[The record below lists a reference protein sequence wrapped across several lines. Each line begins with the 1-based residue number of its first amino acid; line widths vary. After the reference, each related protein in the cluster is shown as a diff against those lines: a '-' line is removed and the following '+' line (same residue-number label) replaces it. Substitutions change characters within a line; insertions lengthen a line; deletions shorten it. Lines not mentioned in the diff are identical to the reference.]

1 MDVVDIDGDGDEQK
15 PVDLAVP
22 VASYPPPPM
31 PSGPRKASLKLNT
44 STSTAGTSTAASS
57 ELGGRHLHRT
67 LSDGSVPTAEL
78 GEDLS
83 RRLEK
88 IDGKLDWLVSRI
100 KATSLAA
107 TRRDSGAGNGR
118 GGAACVPMSAR
129 GFGSLVSVT
138 DTDQKTTTLRNLAD
152 GGNVI
157 NISPPLTVNAPLPGG
172 AGPNILRRGS
182 TPVESV
188 DRAAASNSDEA
199 SSSPGSPTV
208 AQCPPR
214 SPRTSGNVLP
224 TSQILLPD
232 FIGSRRP
239 SVASHQ
245 SFQSRGHGSSTSH
258 QRPSL
263 RLHGEAGSM
272 IPNLSIRPAMSR
284 SNSAGSKSL
293 FQGSQPG
300 VGRWARS
307 DKKHPSNRSAQVPAM
322 FKDSLLARRI
332 FERSQSKNIEHV
344 QKRIQSL
351 PMALRNSRSKRID
364 KIYTVL
370 DDPASSK
377 VAWWTAKAL
386 QAVVLLSVLVTYLQ
400 IVEDPVLH
408 GWSAAVIESVFDF
421 VFLAEVCVRFS
432 CAPNRVN
439 FFFSTHTWIDIAAAS
454 AVVVR
459 VAAGLV
465 LPVSL
470 DDMCTI
476 LLLGIVPIVRLLK
489 IVRHFETFNVLIR
502 AVQITME
509 ALPMLLYAVALITM
523 TFAALIYVVEPEL
536 FESPFRA
543 VWFCLVTVTTVGYG
557 DYSPVTPVG
566 ITIVMCLIIVGVI
579 LLAVPMGIIGMTFN
593 DVWNARD
600 YSLLLTKTRMKL
612 HQWGYT
618 AHDIPTLFK
627 IVDSDGNGVLEL
639 DEFCEL
645 VKEMKIGLSDNR
657 IIALFEHMDKDGSGA
672 LDAAEFAL
680 EVFPETFV
688 DAYGH
693 EDNSIVNKPKASTS
707 WMASLAA
714 TINRGTNFQRPTN
727 D

>member
-1 MDVVDIDGDGDEQK
+1 EKMASRRSQALSKMRRSQTWGFGEAPNMNVIDVDDEEEKQN
-15 PVDLAVP
+15 PAP
-22 VASYPPPPM
+22 APP
-31 PSGPRKASLKLNT
+31 
-44 STSTAGTSTAASS
+44 AASS
-57 ELGGRHLHRT
+57 SPPLVPSGAVASAA
-67 LSDGSVPTAEL
+67 SDGRPLPHTPTAAEWKAEL
-78 GEDLS
+78 AGDLS
-83 RRLEK
+83 RRLDR
-88 IDGKLDWLVSRI
+88 IDGKLDWLIARA
-100 KATSLAA
+100 KPTGAPLYELPGAAAALA
-107 TRRDSGAGNGR
+107 R
-118 GGAACVPMSAR
+118 GGLA
-129 GFGSLVSVT
+129 GGSGSGSGRASYRTQVT
-138 DTDQKTTTLRNLAD
+138 TET
-152 GGNVI
+152 
-157 NISPPLTVNAPLPGG
+157 
-172 AGPNILRRGS
+172 
-182 TPVESV
+182 
-188 DRAAASNSDEA
+188 
-199 SSSPGSPTV
+199 
-208 AQCPPR
+208 
-214 SPRTSGNVLP
+214 
-224 TSQILLPD
+224 
-232 FIGSRRP
+232 IGS
-239 SVASHQ
+239 
-245 SFQSRGHGSSTSH
+245 GGGGSCAPGC
-258 QRPSL
+258 QRPSDARERPSAEPSAGAGL
-263 RLHGEAGSM
+263 AAPRLPSQISHMTQETCSESSVALSAATVTR
-272 IPNLSIRPAMSR
+272 IPNLSRRPGDRRR
-284 SNSAGSKSL
+284 SARQSAWTASARTKTGSKL
-293 FQGSQPG
+293 NLLPDVF
-300 VGRWARS
+300 RNNFFARKLYEKS
-307 DKKHPSNRSAQVPAM
+307 DSKDLDNLQRRVNALPKAM
-322 FKDSLLARRI
+322 
-332 FERSQSKNIEHV
+332 RSQRNKTV
-344 QKRIQSL
+344 DYVFSL
-351 PMALRNSRSKRID
+351 
-364 KIYTVL
+364 L
-370 DDPASSK
+370 DDPSSSSA
-377 VAWWTAKAL
+377 AWWTAACLQALVLCSVLGTLL
-386 QAVVLLSVLVTYLQ
+386 QAV
-400 IVEDPVLH
+400 EDPPLR
-408 GWSAAVIESVFDF
+408 GWSGAVVETAFDV
-421 VFLAEVCVRFS
+421 VFLTEVCVRWC
-432 CAPNRVN
+432 CAPDRVN
-439 FFFSTHTWIDIAAAS
+439 FLFIVQSWIDIVAAS
-454 AVVVR
+454 AFAVR
-459 VAAGLV
+459 AAVGFV
-465 LPVSL
+465 LPERQ
-470 DDMCTI
+470 DDPTSI
-476 LLLGIVPIVRLLK
+476 LLLCFVPIVRLLK